1 MTHDKSCVIR
11 HAKANACVIHGKP
24 CVHMHAYEHAYK
36 MGGDQFVGEGRSRKK
51 RRRKKKRERKE
62 RKKER
67 EKEKKGRERE
77 KRKSAFWRLELV
89 IPRSKVRIFDE
100 GYTQEVNMF
109 CNILLYEVVLN
120 S

>member
-1 MTHDKSCVIR
+1 MTHGKPCVIR

-36 MGGDQFVGEGRSRKK
+36 MGGDQFVGEGSRKK

-77 KRKSAFWRLELV
+77 KRKSAFRLLELV
-89 IPRSKVRIFDE
+89 RPRNKVCIFDE
-100 GYTQEVNMF
+100 GYTQEVG
-109 CNILLYEVVLN
+109 ILPTLVYFPP
-120 S
+120 